1 MEVMDYCKNL
11 TMELTAWKAKMYD
24 LGRKLDRMSTGQK
37 EKVFPEVNEL
47 HMIIEELGQ
56 RIEKLQKECPTKWDP
71 SEINDK
77 IDDLR
82 IKLDETWD
90 SVSPSDIGG

>member
-1 MEVMDYCKNL
+1 MEVTDYCKNL

>member
-1 MEVMDYCKNL
+1 MEVTDYCKNL
-11 TMELTAWKAKMYD
+11 TMELTSWKAKMYD
-24 LGRKLDRMSTGQK
+24 LGRKLDKVSTGDK
-37 EKVFPEVNEL
+37 EKVVPEVNEL
-47 HMIIEELGQ
+47 HMIIEELEQ
-56 RIEKLQKECPTKWDP
+56 RIETLQKECPTKWDP
-71 SEINDK
+71 SAIEDK